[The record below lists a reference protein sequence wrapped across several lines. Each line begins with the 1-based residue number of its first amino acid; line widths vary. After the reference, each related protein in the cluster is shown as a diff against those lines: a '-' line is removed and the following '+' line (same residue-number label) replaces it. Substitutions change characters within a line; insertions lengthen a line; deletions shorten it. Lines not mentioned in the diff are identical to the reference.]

1 MRKKRK
7 KKRRIRKSL
16 IVLLIVLLALFVK
29 DPFIYHGQRL
39 FQKVINSSESL
50 KFEKEFSAKSYAVM
64 DLTNHKILFSKNSY
78 ESYVPASLTK
88 LFVVDYAQQFF
99 QLDDYIHANRET
111 LKMVKKGSSTAHL
124 KSTDYRFKSLA
135 AAMLIPSGNDAAYV
149 LADAIGAKI
158 NPKAVDI
165 QQRMEAFKKGFQ
177 EYLNKHQFLG
187 TSIADSSGYDF
198 KAKTNIQDLIK
209 VSERLLQKDWI
220 RDIIS
225 SQSYTI
231 TYIYPKKQTQT
242 WYNTNDFL
250 NPNSEFYDKRVKGM
264 KTGSLG
270 NHFNLITLLEKN
282 KKEYLI
288 LVLDSHSE
296 TARYSDTKQLIDQ
309 ISNQK

>member
-1 MRKKRK
+1 MKKKRK
-7 KKRRIRKSL
+7 KKRKIRKSL
-16 IVLLIVLLALFVK
+16 IILLIVLLALFIK

-177 EYLNKHQFLG
+177 EYLNKHQFL
-187 TSIADSSGYDF
+187 
-198 KAKTNIQDLIK
+198 N
-209 VSERLLQKDWI
+209 LLLK
-220 RDIIS
+220 
-225 SQSYTI
+225 
-231 TYIYPKKQTQT
+231 
-242 WYNTNDFL
+242 
-250 NPNSEFYDKRVKGM
+250 
-264 KTGSLG
+264 
-270 NHFNLITLLEKN
+270 
-282 KKEYLI
+282 
-288 LVLDSHSE
+288 
-296 TARYSDTKQLIDQ
+296 
-309 ISNQK
+309 